1 MIIFLG
7 SSWYH
12 PFFQTLKP
20 NCLPSSTSNFAGK
33 IGTAVG
39 TWNTWKKNSEVK
51 NDKFYRVKMK
61 ILDNSTDLIIYAG
74 ESREEVCYTDTG
86 GGLFLKIGE
95 R

>member
-1 MIIFLG
+1 M
-7 SSWYH
+7 
-12 PFFQTLKP
+12 QTLKP

-39 TWNTWKKNSEVK
+39 TWNTLNKESKVE
-51 NDKFYRVKMK
+51 KFYRVKMK

>member
-1 MIIFLG
+1 MIISLG

-12 PFFQTLKP
+12 PFFQILKP

-39 TWNTWKKNSEVK
+39 TGHSYNTNEAE

-74 ESREEVCYTDTG
+74 ESREELCYTDRG

>member
-1 MIIFLG
+1 M
-7 SSWYH
+7 
-12 PFFQTLKP
+12 QTLKP

-39 TWNTWKKNSEVK
+39 TWHARNTYVAETGTEEAE

-74 ESREEVCYTDTG
+74 ESREEVCYTDHG

-95 R
+95 RY